1 MKIGH
6 KLKRLRVLNSL
17 TQGELASRTD
27 LSKGFISQ
35 IENDS
40 ASPSISTLEDILE
53 VLGTSPSEFFCDID
67 ACEKVVYSKSD
78 RVLTFD
84 SNNKFQIE
92 LLIPGFGKR
101 KMDPVL
107 VSIKPGEESFRDPV
121 HEGEELGFL
130 LKGKIELNLEDKT
143 YSLTTGD
150 CFYFAADKKHSI
162 TNRGK
167 QIAQILWVVTPPIF

>member
-6 KLKRLRVLNSL
+6 KLKRLRVSNSL
-17 TQGELASRTD
+17 TQDELASRID

-40 ASPSISTLEDILE
+40 ASPSIATLEDILE
-53 VLGTSPSEFFCDID
+53 VLGTSPTEFFSDLD
-67 ACEKVVYSKSD
+67 TCEKVVFSIAD
-78 RVLTFD
+78 RVLTPD
-84 SNNKFQIE
+84 SNKKFQIE

-107 VSIKPGEESFRDPV
+107 VTIKPNQISFQDPV

-143 YSLTTGD
+143 YTLNEGD
-150 CFYFAADKKHSI
+150 CFYFSADKKHSI
-162 TNRGK
+162 RNPGK

>member
-6 KLKRLRVLNSL
+6 KLKRLRVINSL

-35 IENDS
+35 IENDA
-40 ASPSISTLEDILE
+40 ASPSIATLEDILE
-53 VLGTSPSEFFCDID
+53 VLGTSPNEFFSDID
-67 ACEKVVYSKSD
+67 SFEKVVYSKSD
-78 RVLTFD
+78 RVLTPD
-84 SNNKFQIE
+84 SNKKFQIE

-107 VSIKPGEESFRDPV
+107 VSIKPHEESFKDPV

-130 LKGKIELNLEDKT
+130 LKGKIELHLEDKT
-143 YSLTTGD
+143 YTLTEGD

-167 QIAQILWVVTPPIF
+167 QTAQILWVVTPPIF

>member
-6 KLKRLRVLNSL
+6 KLKRLRVSNSL

-40 ASPSISTLEDILE
+40 ASPSIATLEDILE
-53 VLGTSPSEFFCDID
+53 VLGTSPTEFFSDID
-67 ACEKVVYSKSD
+67 SCEKVVYSKTD
-78 RVLTFD
+78 RVLTPD
-84 SNNKFQIE
+84 SNKKFQIE

-107 VSIKPGEESFRDPV
+107 VSIKPNEESFKDPV

-130 LKGKIELNLEDKT
+130 LKGKIELNLEDKIYT
-143 YSLTTGD
+143 LAEGD

-167 QIAQILWVVTPPIF
+167 QTAQILWVVTPPIF